1 MVEIV
6 ELEIGDKTLSIET
19 GRVAKQAD
27 GSATVRFGDTI
38 ILATVVGA
46 RELPEEK
53 QNFLPLFVDYRE
65 KAYAAGK
72 IPGGFFKRE
81 GRPSEKEILSARLID
96 RSLRPLFPEDY
107 YYDLQI
113 MVMVLSSDQENDGD
127 VLGINGAST
136 ALCLS
141 DISFEKPVGAV
152 RMGRVS
158 QRFILNPTFA
168 ELDESDINLVI
179 AGTDE
184 NIIMVEG
191 SCNEVSEDEL
201 LTAVELGH
209 QEIKRI
215 VQTQKDLVKRCGKPK
230 IKLEIPPK
238 NLELIQAVEE
248 LAQDKIKEANH
259 TGDKLARQVILDEL
273 KKTITE
279 RLEEKFPESQEEIE
293 SILADLEKKDM
304 RKMISETGIRVDGR
318 DTSTIRPITCEVGIL
333 PRTHGSA
340 LFTRGQTQSL
350 VVTTL
355 GTKIDEQMVDDLEGE
370 SSKSYMLHYNFPPFS
385 VGERRPIRGPG
396 RREIGHGVLAERAIQ
411 PLIPLEESFPYTI
424 RLVSDILESNG
435 SSSMATVCGGAL
447 SLMDAGV
454 PIKASVAGIAMG
466 LIKENDK
473 VIILSDILGV
483 EDHYGDMDFKVTGTK
498 QGITAFQMDVKIS
511 GLNLDIIKQALS
523 QAKEGR
529 LYILNI
535 MEKTIDR
542 PRPELSVYAPR
553 IITFKIKPE
562 KIGDVIGPGGK
573 TIRNI
578 IEQTGAKIDIED
590 DGSVFIATPDQ
601 KSAEMAQDLILKLVE
616 EPEIGKIYSGK
627 VKKIMPFGAFVEFLP
642 GQEGLI
648 HISEL
653 DFKRVYRVEDVL
665 KIGDEVKVKII
676 GIDSDGK
683 IKLSKKA
690 CLRSNSDRIRKK

>member
-1 MVEIV
+1 MVETV

-46 RELPEEK
+46 KELPEEK

-158 QRFILNPTFA
+158 QRFIVNPTFA
-168 ELDESDINLVI
+168 ELDQSDINLVI

-238 NLELIQAVEE
+238 NLELIQAV
-248 LAQDKIKEANH
+248 
-259 TGDKLARQVILDEL
+259 
-273 KKTITE
+273 
-279 RLEEKFPESQEEIE
+279 
-293 SILADLEKKDM
+293 
-304 RKMISETGIRVDGR
+304 
-318 DTSTIRPITCEVGIL
+318 
-333 PRTHGSA
+333 
-340 LFTRGQTQSL
+340 
-350 VVTTL
+350 
-355 GTKIDEQMVDDLEGE
+355 
-370 SSKSYMLHYNFPPFS
+370 
-385 VGERRPIRGPG
+385 
-396 RREIGHGVLAERAIQ
+396 
-411 PLIPLEESFPYTI
+411 
-424 RLVSDILESNG
+424 
-435 SSSMATVCGGAL
+435 
-447 SLMDAGV
+447 
-454 PIKASVAGIAMG
+454 
-466 LIKENDK
+466 
-473 VIILSDILGV
+473 
-483 EDHYGDMDFKVTGTK
+483 
-498 QGITAFQMDVKIS
+498 
-511 GLNLDIIKQALS
+511 
-523 QAKEGR
+523 
-529 LYILNI
+529 
-535 MEKTIDR
+535 
-542 PRPELSVYAPR
+542 
-553 IITFKIKPE
+553 
-562 KIGDVIGPGGK
+562 
-573 TIRNI
+573 
-578 IEQTGAKIDIED
+578 
-590 DGSVFIATPDQ
+590 
-601 KSAEMAQDLILKLVE
+601 
-616 EPEIGKIYSGK
+616 
-627 VKKIMPFGAFVEFLP
+627 
-642 GQEGLI
+642 
-648 HISEL
+648 
-653 DFKRVYRVEDVL
+653 
-665 KIGDEVKVKII
+665 
-676 GIDSDGK
+676 
-683 IKLSKKA
+683 
-690 CLRSNSDRIRKK
+690 